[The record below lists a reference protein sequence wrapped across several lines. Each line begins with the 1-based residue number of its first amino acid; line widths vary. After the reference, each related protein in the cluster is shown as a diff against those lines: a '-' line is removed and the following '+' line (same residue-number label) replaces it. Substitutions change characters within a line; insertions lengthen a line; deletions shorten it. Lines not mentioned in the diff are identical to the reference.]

1 MIVLSA
7 LGSRRAGR
15 VIERNYRFYRRQWL
29 MFASGLLEPVF
40 YLGTVSLGISQ
51 LVGDVEGPGGEPLS
65 YVAFVTP
72 ALLAVSAMNG
82 AIFDATFAFFF
93 KLNFQKTYDAM
104 LATPVDP
111 ADIALGE
118 IAWAQLRSGI
128 YGLGFMVVM
137 VAVGAVL
144 SPWALLAWPASIL
157 IGFAFG
163 AVGIALTSFMRTWQ
177 DLEYVSLA
185 LQPMFLCS
193 TTFFPLS
200 TFPRPL
206 QLLVECTPLYHGV
219 ALIRG
224 LTTGVVGLETL
235 GHAGYLLVL
244 GVGGLAVAS
253 VRLQRLMV
261 R

>member
-15 VIERNYRFYRRQWL
+15 VIERNYYFYRRQWL
-29 MFASGLLEPVF
+29 MFASGLLEPLF
-40 YLGTVSLGISQ
+40 YLGTVALGLSG
-51 LVGDVEGPGGEPLS
+51 LVGDVVGPDGQAIS

-82 AIFDATFAFFF
+82 AIFDATFAFYF

-118 IAWAQLRSGI
+118 VSWAQLRSAV

-144 SPWALLAWPASIL
+144 SPWGLLAWPASLL

-163 AVGIALTSFMRTWQ
+163 AAGIALTSYMRTWQ
-177 DLEYVSLA
+177 DLEYVGLA

-200 TFPRPL
+200 TFPREM
-206 QLLVECTPLYHGV
+206 QLIVQCTPLYQGV

-224 LTTGVVGLETL
+224 LTTGAVEVGLLGHVAYLVVLGVVGL
-235 GHAGYLLVL
+235 V
-244 GVGGLAVAS
+244 VAS
-253 VRLQRLMV
+253 RRLEKLMIK
-261 R
+261 